1 MSELAQNK
9 SVARS
14 QERGEVHPPSTF
26 PGMKSG
32 TEVTFLIEFAKIII
46 ASKGP
51 GGYYLG
57 AENYMCKGLAKQQGL
72 NPPPTPPSPSTRSL
86 HVRLQAYSLL
96 SLAYMGGGRIMQRT
110 SFVLIRCVIVHG
122 NTSSLIVL
130 WALTASAVSVEPCSN
145 LKILWCPETDLLL
158 SEPRD
163 NTDHWPF

>member
-1 MSELAQNK
+1 
-9 SVARS
+9 
-14 QERGEVHPPSTF
+14 
-26 PGMKSG
+26 MKSG

-96 SLAYMGGGRIMQRT
+96 SLAYMGGGAYYATHFICLDKM
-110 SFVLIRCVIVHG
+110 C
-122 NTSSLIVL
+122 N
-130 WALTASAVSVEPCSN
+130 SAW
-145 LKILWCPETDLLL
+145 KY
-158 SEPRD
+158 
-163 NTDHWPF
+163 